1 MENLFKGSGGC
12 HDCIKVV
19 NRQVNLIRTHTTL
32 KFILG
37 EEESSRV
44 LVQIPTRL
52 HRTQRQRSLCIASLG
67 GRLSNVASEIL
78 ASKQLKGKTVGT

>member
-44 LVQIPTRL
+44 LVQIPT
-52 HRTQRQRSLCIASLG
+52 HGCIERKDSGHFA
-67 GRLSNVASEIL
+67 
-78 ASKQLKGKTVGT
+78 